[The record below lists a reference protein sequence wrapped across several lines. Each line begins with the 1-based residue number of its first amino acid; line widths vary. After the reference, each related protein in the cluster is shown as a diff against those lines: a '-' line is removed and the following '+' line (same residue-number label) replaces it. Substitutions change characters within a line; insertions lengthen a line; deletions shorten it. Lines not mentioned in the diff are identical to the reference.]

1 MKRLTR
7 KSNREYYETHIR
19 SVDDNYTYEQFLQ
32 DRPYTLHHIYCVEYE
47 TKLGRLEDLEE
58 ELGCP
63 LEVVFEALKN
73 GIIINEE
80 GYINSAYENEKFD
93 KEEDS
98 YYNSL
103 NLYKSDNGYFFEDTN
118 SPYGDLNCGII
129 GCNVALKDYQKTW
142 WLKGEK
148 YE

>member
-63 LEVVFEALKN
+63 LEVVFKALK
-73 GIIINEE
+73 E
-80 GYINSAYENEKFD
+80 GVKVNMKFLD
-93 KEEDS
+93 TDITDDILRPRL
-98 YYNSL
+98 YY
-103 NLYKSDNGYFFEDTN
+103 SDDFQCYGLPIQSWGYF
-118 SPYGDLNCGII
+118 
-129 GCNVALKDYQKTW
+129 VKLKDYQKTW

-148 YE
+148 NEN

>member
-63 LEVVFEALKN
+63 LEVVFKALNEGIYITTEKIDFFLRPRLYFSDDYKN
-73 GIIINEE
+73 WC
-80 GYINSAYENEKFD
+80 
-93 KEEDS
+93 
-98 YYNSL
+98 
-103 NLYKSDNGYFFEDTN
+103 FELAF
-118 SPYGDLNCGII
+118 GDYT
-129 GCNVALKDYQKTW
+129 VHLKDYQKTW

-148 YE
+148 NNVD